1 MTLSMT
7 RVILGS
13 VEADGVQAEL
23 AAEAAVQKV
32 AVAPGSVEAE
42 GAEAEKV
49 EVAAEGV
56 EKVAVA
62 AAVVTTVV
70 TTVMMEAAVAVGAVE
85 AKEAVQGSVPLQ
97 EEEVRVRPPYL
108 EVAVEH
114 RSLYPTDS
122 HSQVALQAEEHE
134 D

>member
-1 MTLSMT
+1 MTLTIT
-7 RVILGS
+7 RVTL
-13 VEADGVQAEL
+13 
-23 AAEAAVQKV
+23 
-32 AVAPGSVEAE
+32 GSVEAE
-42 GAEAEKV
+42 GVESDVAAEAVALGSVEAGGAEAEAVQEV
-49 EVAAEGV
+49 EVAAEG
-56 EKVAVA
+56 VA

-70 TTVMMEAAVAVGAVE
+70 TTVMVKVAAAAGAVE

-97 EEEVRVRPPYL
+97 QEVRLRPLYL

-114 RSLYPTDS
+114 RSLYPTDN